1 MICRRCGRE
10 PAYPGQRWG
19 RACMTA
25 YVQARRKGLSCPRP
39 GRRRYPLFNSLLN
52 RLTRQAPRP
61 HAGGAGARF
70 GFRVRRLY
78 GAARLIL
85 REQWGS
91 ERRESY
97 LKDGQP
103 LIIEG
108 GPNTGKSQ
116 RLQALAKQFEASGER
131 VLIVDA
137 LLPLGDTLV
146 DLPGKRLSDRI
157 PLFLRQC
164 EGSVLLLDN
173 AHLAAAQGRKLD
185 LLVRAVERAKRVV
198 VTCSRVGELPWRLRA
213 RLEPKNPRAV
223 TLGGGGRT
231 FDVTYLLVAVILV
244 FFVLAGLHSV
254 VFLAAA
260 IRYIFYGI
268 NRGSRT

>member
-1 MICRRCGRE
+1 
-10 PAYPGQRWG
+10 
-19 RACMTA
+19 MTA
-25 YVQARRKGLSCPRP
+25 YVRARRGGQPCSPPP
-39 GRRRYPLFNSLLN
+39 GRRHPLFNSLLN

-61 HAGGAGARF
+61 HGGGAGARF

>member
-1 MICRRCGRE
+1 
-10 PAYPGQRWG
+10 
-19 RACMTA
+19 MTA
-25 YVQARRKGLSCPRP
+25 YVRARRGDLPCPPPP
-39 GRRRYPLFNSLLN
+39 GRRRRNLLFNRLLN
-52 RLTRQAPRP
+52 RLQGRAPRP
-61 HAGGAGARF
+61 HAGDAGARF

-85 REQWGS
+85 RERWG
-91 ERRESY
+91 REQRETY
-97 LKDGQP
+97 LRDGQP
-103 LIIEG
+103 VIIEG

-116 RLQALAKQFEASGER
+116 RLQTLARQFEANGER
-131 VLIVDA
+131 VLVVDA

-213 RLEPKNPRAV
+213 RLEPKNPKAV

-231 FDVTYLLVAVILV
+231 FDITYILVAVVVV
-244 FFVLAGLHSV
+244 FFMLAGLHSL

-268 NRGSRT
+268 NRGGRT